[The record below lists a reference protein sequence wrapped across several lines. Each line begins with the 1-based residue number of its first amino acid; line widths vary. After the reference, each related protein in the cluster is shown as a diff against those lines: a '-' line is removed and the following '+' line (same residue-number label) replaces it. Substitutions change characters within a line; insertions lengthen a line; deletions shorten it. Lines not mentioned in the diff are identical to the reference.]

1 MVVTFVLP
9 HRIFGPGALSTDA
22 ARVRNSCDVF
32 RFNVSHYV
40 RPVAFLSTHFA
51 NHPPHYSVSNWQ
63 SILTVNHHRLDLK
76 SFFKI

>member
-32 RFNVSHYV
+32 RFNVSHKYE
-40 RPVAFLSTHFA
+40 LSSA
-51 NHPPHYSVSNWQ
+51 SDW
-63 SILTVNHHRLDLK
+63 SIFSSLEK
-76 SFFKI
+76 K